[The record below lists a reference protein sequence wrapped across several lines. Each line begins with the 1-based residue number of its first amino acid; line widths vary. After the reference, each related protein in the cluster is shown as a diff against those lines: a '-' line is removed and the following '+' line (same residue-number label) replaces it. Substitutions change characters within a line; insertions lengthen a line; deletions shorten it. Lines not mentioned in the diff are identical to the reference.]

1 MKILAIRGCNLASL
15 DGEFEVD
22 FRKEPLASAGVFAIT
37 GHTGAG
43 KTTILDAMC
52 IALYR
57 ETPRLENINGGPI
70 IDTNIKIGDIRTI
83 LRKGK
88 IQGYAEVDFLAIDGK
103 EYRVRWCVMRT
114 NQSPTGNFKNAE
126 TYITDLST
134 GERRSLSVREHL
146 ALIPQLIGLEYQQFA
161 RSVLLAQGC
170 FAAFLKAND
179 DEKAKM
185 LSALTDTGI
194 YGRISAAI
202 YAKMKEATNEI
213 EQLDVTRKLNKPDD
227 DENIAAA
234 KEELETRCK
243 ELRQKREDCEVLK
256 AKLEWLRGLADINE
270 KIALAQEELAGAKE
284 KLEKEKPEIQRLEL
298 IDSVQ
303 PIRDDY
309 TSLCNTRRQYT
320 DDKQQLILLE
330 KLLEEKNIAF
340 SKAKERVD
348 AAVVN
353 QERINTEYI
362 EKQPVI
368 VRAREVEELYAKNH
382 RLHEEVAGDIKQM
395 RANIEKYAAY
405 IAACDKRLAIL
416 TVEQEEKKKW
426 FGKHAHYSAAIPM
439 IPAIIANVK
448 AIEED
453 KLVVGKKEK
462 AIATARELLA
472 KHEEHLVK
480 AHESE
485 EALKQT
491 MASEIATLRKR
502 LVQGEPCPVCG
513 SRHHENVEIAAN
525 LLQEEELERMKES
538 NSKLIKHLETN
549 ISDCNKEIQELL
561 ATIESLNSSII
572 RNHNANLTY
581 LTGIEDAET
590 LLAGKSAAKELDT
603 LFTNWNSFKERLQ
616 TITNEMDVSKTDK
629 AGHLLRV
636 QDIEKELKEEIAKIE
651 AVEES
656 MKREKELLQTLLGEW
671 KTSDEMQQHY
681 INAIANANKLFADAT
696 QHKAEVESVR
706 GRLNGQISGK
716 AQQVADAAAKM
727 ETLLGRVNS
736 FLALRDDNMEMDTLD
751 TLLQID
757 HSTIAAMRGKI
768 NRLVQALTEAE
779 TKKREREQRLAD
791 HNNATI
797 KPDSEETADNIKE
810 MLLQLDKEID
820 KDGNRITQIKAQLL
834 EEEKKREEFKKISAE
849 YNCKMEQKAHWDAL
863 DKVFG
868 SATGDKLTKY
878 AQEYTLD
885 ILLGVANEHLADMTK
900 RYRLARVSDI
910 GMDIKVIDLDM
921 MSESRSAN
929 SLSGGE
935 TFIVSLALS
944 LALSSLSSN
953 RMKIESLFIDEG
965 FGTLDPEILQTA
977 LMMLDKLQ
985 SKGRK
990 IGVISHLSEMLEQIP
1005 VKVNVVKLSPGKSKV
1020 EITGN
1025 TQQ

>member
-194 YGRISAAI
+194 YGRISATI
-202 YAKMKEATNEI
+202 YAKAKKAAEEIKELDATLQLYKPEDDDKIAAIKEEI
-213 EQLDVTRKLNKPDD
+213 ETLS
-227 DENIAAA
+227 
-234 KEELETRCK
+234 K
-243 ELRQKREDCEVLK
+243 ELRLKKENSEVLK
-256 AKLEWLRGLADINE
+256 AKLEWLMGLADINE
-270 KIALAQEELAGAKE
+270 KTALAQEELAVAKE

-348 AAVVN
+348 AAVAN
-353 QERINTEYI
+353 QERINAEYL

-368 VRAREVEELYAKNH
+368 AQARGVEEQYAKNH

-395 RANIEKYAAY
+395 RANIEKYGAY

-480 AHESE
+480 ARESE

-513 SRHHENVEIAAN
+513 SRHHENVEVAAN
-525 LLQEEELERMKES
+525 LLQEEELERMKET
-538 NSKLIKHLETN
+538 NSKLINHLESN

-561 ATIESLNSSII
+561 ATIESRNSSII

-651 AVEES
+651 AVEVS

-696 QHKAEVESVR
+696 QHKADVESVR

-810 MLLQLDKEID
+810 RLLQLDKEID

-834 EEEKKREEFKKISAE
+834 EDEKKREEFKKISAE

-990 IGVISHLSEMLEQIP
+990 IGVISHLTEMLDQIP
-1005 VKVNVVKLSPGKSKV
+1005 VKVNVVGLSPGKSKI

-1025 TQQ
+1025 TH

>member
-1 MKILAIRGCNLASL
+1 MKILAIRGCNLASI

-22 FRKEPLASAGVFAIT
+22 FRKEPLASAGIFAIT

-70 IDTNIKIGDIRTI
+70 IDTNIRIGDIRTI

-103 EYRVRWCVMRT
+103 EYRVRWCVART
-114 NQSPTGNFKNAE
+114 NKNPTGNFKNAE

-134 GERRSLSVREHL
+134 GERRSLSVTEHKT
-146 ALIPQLIGLEYQQFA
+146 LIPQLIGLEYQQFT
-161 RSVLLAQGC
+161 RSVMLAQGC

-202 YAKMKEATNEI
+202 YAKAKKAAEEIKELDATLQLYKPEDDDKIAAIKEEI
-213 EQLDVTRKLNKPDD
+213 ETLG
-227 DENIAAA
+227 
-234 KEELETRCK
+234 K
-243 ELRQKREDCEVLK
+243 ELKLKRENSEVLK
-256 AKLEWLRGLADINE
+256 TKLEWLMGLADINE
-270 KIALAQEELAGAKE
+270 KIALAQEELAAAKE
-284 KLEKEKPEIQRLEL
+284 KLEKEKIEIQRLEL

-309 TSLCNTRRQYT
+309 TSLCDTRRQYT
-320 DDKQQLILLE
+320 GDKQQLLLLE
-330 KLLEEKNIAF
+330 KQLEEKDAAF
-340 SKAKERVD
+340 EKAKERVD
-348 AAVVN
+348 AAVAN
-353 QERINTEYI
+353 QERINAEYL

-368 VRAREVEELYAKNH
+368 AQARGVEEQYAKNH

-395 RANIEKYAAY
+395 RVNIEKYGAY

-416 TVEQEEKKKW
+416 TVEQEEKKMW
-426 FGKHAHYSAAIPM
+426 FGKNAHYSAAIPM

-462 AIATARELLA
+462 AIASVRELLA

-480 AHESE
+480 ARESE

-513 SRHHENVEIAAN
+513 SRHHENVEVAAN
-525 LLQEEELERMKES
+525 LLQEEELERMKET
-538 NSKLIKHLETN
+538 NSKLINHLESN

-561 ATIESLNSSII
+561 ATIESRNSSII

-581 LTGIEDAET
+581 LAGIEDAET

-603 LFTNWNSFKERLQ
+603 LFTNWNSFKERQQ

-681 INAIANANKLFADAT
+681 ISAIANANKLFADAT

-706 GRLNGQISGK
+706 GRLKGQKSAK
-716 AQQVADAAAKM
+716 AQQLADAAAKM
-727 ETLLGRVNS
+727 ETLLGKVNS
-736 FLALRDDNMEMDTLD
+736 FLALRDDNMDMDTLD
-751 TLLQID
+751 TLLLVD
-757 HSTIAAMRGKI
+757 HSAIAAMRGKI

-779 TKKREREQRLAD
+779 TKKREREQRLTE

-797 KPDSEETADNIKE
+797 KPNCEETADNMKETLQQLEKE
-810 MLLQLDKEID
+810 ME
-820 KDGNRITQIKAQLL
+820 KDSNRVTQINAQLL
-834 EEEKKREEFKKISAE
+834 EDKKKREEFKKYSAE
-849 YNCKMEQKAHWDAL
+849 YAGKMEQKAHWDAL
-863 DKVFG
+863 DSMFG
-868 SATGDKLTKY
+868 SATGDKLTKF

-900 RYRLARVSDI
+900 RYRLARVSDT

-921 MSESRSAN
+921 MSESRSAS

-965 FGTLDPEILQTA
+965 FGTLDQEILQTA

-985 SKGRK
+985 SNGRK
-990 IGVISHLSEMLEQIP
+990 IGVISHLTGMLDQIP
-1005 VKVNVVKLSPGKSKV
+1005 VKVNVVRLSPGRSKV

-1025 TQQ
+1025 KH